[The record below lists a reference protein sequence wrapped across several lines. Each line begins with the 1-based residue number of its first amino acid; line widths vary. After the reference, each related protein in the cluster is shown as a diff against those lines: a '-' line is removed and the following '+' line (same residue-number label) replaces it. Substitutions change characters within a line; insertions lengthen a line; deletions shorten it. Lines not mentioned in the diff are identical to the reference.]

1 MRRES
6 HHLATVLSLEV
17 RDAVTEIAGPAPP
30 MLGVHRVHGP
40 GHHVA
45 HRHLP
50 RAPGPNRPRI
60 LRPRVDDRLVDRQYD
75 PRRLGRLVQ
84 TVQHHPG
91 LDNRDAGG
99 GANLAAKGPL
109 REFGVDPVSQ
119 KPVVAKDGKFGVYV
133 TDGETNATVPRGE
146 DPMEIDF
153 DRAVELIAD
162 KIVILRR
169 TENLFVDEAVQDQE
183 VLVVQHFRHT
193 FKHDDFKA
201 VQGLTFD
208 VYENEI
214 FGLLGPNGAGKTT
227 TVRIL
232 ATLLSPD
239 SGQAFVSGIDV
250 LKHPDEVRKIIG
262 LSGQYAAVDE
272 TLTGWDNLIM
282 FGRLYHLSAKAAKD
296 RAVELLEQFVL
307 SDAAKRPIR
316 TYSGGMRRRL
326 DLAASLIIRPK
337 VLFLDEPTTG
347 LDPRGRQDMWGV
359 IDELV
364 KGGVTLLL
372 TTQYLEEAD
381 HLADEIAVI
390 DHGKVIA
397 RGTSDSLK
405 RQVGGERLEIV
416 VENEYVAAVTEI
428 VAKVSGGAVNVD
440 ESMRQISA
448 PVTTGSKA
456 LIEAAKMLDEKG
468 IHPLDIGLKRPSLDD
483 VFLSLTGHVAEEKV
497 AEEELTTKGRR
508 RGK

>member
-1 MRRES
+1 MKAVIAENLMKTYNKGS
-6 HHLATVLSLEV
+6 VQALDGLSLDVEEGTVL
-17 RDAVTEIAGPAPP
+17 
-30 MLGVHRVHGP
+30 GV
-40 GHHVA
+40 
-45 HRHLP
+45 
-50 RAPGPNRPRI
+50 
-60 LRPRVDDRLVDRQYD
+60 
-75 PRRLGRLVQ
+75 
-84 TVQHHPG
+84 
-91 LDNRDAGG
+91 
-99 GANLAAKGPL
+99 
-109 REFGVDPVSQ
+109 
-119 KPVVAKDGKFGVYV
+119 
-133 TDGETNATVPRGE
+133 
-146 DPMEIDF
+146 
-153 DRAVELIAD
+153 
-162 KIVILRR
+162 
-169 TENLFVDEAVQDQE
+169 
-183 VLVVQHFRHT
+183 
-193 FKHDDFKA
+193 
-201 VQGLTFD
+201 
-208 VYENEI
+208 
-214 FGLLGPNGAGKTT
+214 LGPNGAGTTT

-232 ATLLSPD
+232 ATLLTPD
-239 SGQAFVSGIDV
+239 SGQANVAGIDV

-282 FGRLYHLSAKAAKD
+282 FGRLYHLSAKAANA
-296 RAVELLEQFVL
+296 RAVELLEQFRL
-307 SDAAKRPIR
+307 TESAKRPIR

-326 DLAASLIIRPK
+326 DLAASLIVRPK

-405 RQVGGERLEIV
+405 KQVGGERLEIV
-416 VENEYVAAVTEI
+416 GENENLAAVKEI
-428 VAKVSGGAVNVD
+428 VAKVSGSAINVD
-440 ESMRQISA
+440 EGLRQVSA

-456 LIEAAKMLDEKG
+456 LIEAAKLLDEKG

-483 VFLSLTGHVAEEKV
+483 VFLALTGHVAEEKK
-497 AEEELTTKGRR
+497 EEEISMTKGRK